1 MQIMV
6 NGKEVDMN
14 NPKDI
19 KRALKTIYLI
29 GFGFILFTVII
40 FAAVPTEQFSCYR
53 SQDICHLQSRHLW
66 ETAYKNDKDIP
77 LSSIKIA
84 SVGGRRENSGSQR
97 KLMYSLK
104 LQTSDGDIY
113 PFSDSSSSDG
123 TYQKRADLINSFLDS
138 KQEELLVSDSFLW
151 LKFLLSAGL
160 FTIGFIFVTL
170 VPRKLKRR
178 LRELE
183 NGL

>member
-14 NPKDI
+14 NPEDI
-19 KRALKTIYLI
+19 KRALKTIYFI
-29 GFGFILFTVII
+29 GYAFILFTVII
-40 FAAVPTEQFSCYR
+40 FAVVPTEQLSCYR

-66 ETAYKNDKDIP
+66 EKAYKNDKDIS

-84 SVGGRRENSGSQR
+84 VVGGRRENSGS
-97 KLMYSLK
+97 KGKFMYSLK
-104 LQTSDGDIY
+104 LQTSEGDIY

-123 TYQKRADLINSFLDS
+123 TYQKRADLINSFLNS
-138 KQEELLVSDSFLW
+138 KQEELIVSDSLLW
-151 LKFLLSAGL
+151 FKLLFFAGF
-160 FTIGFIFVTL
+160 FTIGFIFVTFIS
-170 VPRKLKRR
+170 RKLKRR
-178 LRELE
+178 LYELE